1 MRGTSISIEKLFFS
15 GTATI
20 VMWTD
25 GTKTV
30 VQPIE
35 GEKFDPEI
43 GIAMAIARKLFGSR
57 HQFDKFVDE
66 KVRDLATRNAK
77 AFTDKEL
84 ATLIVEKSAT
94 IDAAKKKHAA
104 DKVAY
109 NAAKAAGE
117 KKLPVLSGLKSDR
130 RYRYAKIMID
140 AFTAEQKDRKREKA
154 ARAASTR
161 KDTKKPTTAKKSST
175 RKKSTK

>member
-1 MRGTSISIEKLFFS
+1 MRSTSVSIEKLFFNGS
-15 GTATI
+15 TTI

-30 VQPIE
+30 VQPTE

-57 HQFDKFVDE
+57 HKFDKFVDE
-66 KVRDLATRNAK
+66 KVSDLAIRNAK

-84 ATLIVEKSAT
+84 ATLIVEHNAT
-94 IDAAKKKHAA
+94 ITAAKKKHAA
-104 DKVAY
+104 DKEAY
-109 NAAKAAGE
+109 NAAKAAGA

-140 AFTAEQKDRKREKA
+140 AFTAEQEERKRKKA
-154 ARAASTR
+154 VRAASTK
-161 KDTKKPTTAKKSST
+161 KDTKKSVPTKKPTT
-175 RKKSTK
+175 KKSTK